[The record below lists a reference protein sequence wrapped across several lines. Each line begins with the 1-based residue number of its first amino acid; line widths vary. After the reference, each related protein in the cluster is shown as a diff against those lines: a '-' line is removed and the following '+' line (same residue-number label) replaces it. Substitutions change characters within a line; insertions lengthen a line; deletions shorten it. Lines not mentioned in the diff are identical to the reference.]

1 MKNLFKQPTDR
12 LPNSENNAFSEFD
25 SEFDTIKRQFFESS
39 QFLKI
44 LLDTIPSPIFY
55 KDTNGVYQNCND
67 AFADMILGIHKE
79 KIINKSLLDLPDEIP
94 RELAEIYMQADQKLF
109 DNPGKQEYKAIVSCA
124 DGKQRTF
131 MFYKST
137 VENEAGVVIGLV
149 GIMLDISQLEEKHQ
163 HLELLS
169 LTDALTG
176 LFNRRKF
183 DSVFPQILLPSQ
195 NKQTLLNFAIID
207 IDNFKA
213 YNDQYG
219 HDQGDLVLK
228 ATAKIIQTHLKRSS
242 DYAFRLGGEE
252 FGILFYS
259 NNETDALR
267 LAHQIREDIEQ
278 LYGKTHNPGLAT
290 VITISM
296 GLLSLVSHNNEPEYI
311 YRKADKLLY
320 QAKSA
325 GKNTIFRKIL

>member
-1 MKNLFKQPTDR
+1 MEKPSDQTTDKRLDSKNNTF
-12 LPNSENNAFSEFD
+12 

-55 KDTNGVYQNCND
+55 KDIDGVYQNCND
-67 AFADMILGIHKE
+67 AFADLILGIRKE
-79 KIINKSLLDLPDEIP
+79 QIINKSLLDFPNEIP

-131 MFYKST
+131 MFYKAT

-149 GIMLDISQLEEKHQ
+149 GIMLDISQLEEKRQ

-183 DSVFPQILLPSQ
+183 DTVFPQVLLSTQ
-195 NKQTLLNFAIID
+195 NKQALLNFAIID

-228 ATAKIIQTHLKRSS
+228 AMAKIIQTHLKRTS

-259 NNETDALR
+259 NNESDALQ
-267 LAHQIREDIEQ
+267 LAHKIRKDVEQ
-278 LYGKTHNPGLAT
+278 LYSKTDNQGLASF
-290 VITISM
+290 ITISI
-296 GLLSLVSHNNEPEYI
+296 GLLSIASHNNEPEYI
-311 YRKADKLLY
+311 YREADKLLY

-325 GKNTIFRKIL
+325 GKNTIFHKVL